1 MILDELLKSNDIKKY
16 CYIGKEMQNDLFQDT
31 WVKIL
36 EIPEA
41 KLIDIYEKGYLLF
54 YIYRIITS
62 ELGLYYRKNKIKK
75 YDISLSDINIQVQT
89 NLDIYDSIDLK
100 KVNDMLGK
108 LHWYDRK
115 LFEIYLEEGSCRK
128 VQAKTKINYN
138 SVQETV
144 RKVRIKLANGID
156 REFKR

>member
-16 CYIGKEMQNDLFQDT
+16 CNIGKELKEDLYQDT
-31 WVKIL
+31 WIKIL

-41 KLIDIYEKGYLLF
+41 KLIDIYKKGYLLY

-62 ELGLYYRKNKIKK
+62 ELGLWYRKNNIKK
-75 YDISLSDINIQVQT
+75 YDISLIELQVQV
-89 NLDIYDSIDLK
+89 NIFDSLDLK
-100 KVNDMLGK
+100 KVNDMLSK

-144 RKVRIKLANGID
+144 RKVRKKLANGID

>member
-16 CYIGKEMQNDLFQDT
+16 CNIGKELKDDLYQDT
-31 WVKIL
+31 WIKIL

-41 KLIDIYEKGYLLF
+41 KLIDIYKKGYLLY

-62 ELGLYYRKNKIKK
+62 ELGLWYRKNNIKK
-75 YDISLSDINIQVQT
+75 YDISLIELQVQV
-89 NLDIYDSIDLK
+89 NIFDSLDLK
-100 KVNDMLGK
+100 KVNDMLSK

-144 RKVRIKLANGID
+144 RKVRKKLANGID

>member
-16 CYIGKEMQNDLFQDT
+16 CNIGKELKDDLFQDT
-31 WVKIL
+31 WIKIL

-41 KLIDIYEKGYLLF
+41 KLIDIYKKGYLLY

-62 ELGLYYRKNKIKK
+62 ELGLWYRKNNIKK
-75 YDISLSDINIQVQT
+75 YDISLIELQVQV
-89 NLDIYDSIDLK
+89 NIFDSLDLK
-100 KVNDMLGK
+100 KVNDMLSK

-115 LFEIYLEEGSCRK
+115 LFEIYLDEGSCRK

-144 RKVRIKLANGID
+144 RKVRKKLANGID